1 MERLRPAERC
11 ITITGTMAGKRRR
24 RNISRSRRAELQFP
38 VSRVDR
44 FLREG
49 NYSRRLSSSA
59 PVFLAGVLE
68 YLTSNILELAG
79 EEAHTSGRKRIS
91 PEHLCRVVQNNDQ
104 LHQLFKEGT
113 KSVFESADPD
123 EN

>member
-1 MERLRPAERC
+1 
-11 ITITGTMAGKRRR
+11 MARRNRRR
-24 RNISRSRRAELQFP
+24 RNISRSTRAKLQFP

-59 PVFLAGVLE
+59 PVFLAGILE

-79 EEAHTSGRKRIS
+79 EVAHINGRKRIA
-91 PEHLCRVVQNNDQ
+91 PEHLCQVLRNNPQ
-104 LHQLFKEGT
+104 LHQLLKEGT
-113 KSVFESADPD
+113 KSMIESSEPD

>member
-1 MERLRPAERC
+1 
-11 ITITGTMAGKRRR
+11 MAGKRRR
-24 RNISRSRRAELQFP
+24 RNVSRSTRAKLQFP

-49 NYSRRLSSSA
+49 NYSRRLSSST

-79 EEAHTSGRKRIS
+79 EEAHVSGKKRIS
-91 PEHLCRVVQNNDQ
+91 PDHVYQVVQNNEQ
-104 LHQLFKEGT
+104 LHQLFEDNN
-113 KSVFESADPD
+113 KSVDD
-123 EN
+123 EIPETDED

>member
-1 MERLRPAERC
+1 MHNHH
-11 ITITGTMAGKRRR
+11 TSTMARKRQRQ
-24 RNISRSRRAELQFP
+24 RNITRSRRAGLQFP

-104 LHQLFKEGT
+104 LYQLFKEGNE
-113 KSVFESADPD
+113 SVFESSDPD

>member
-1 MERLRPAERC
+1 MQLSHNHH
-11 ITITGTMAGKRRR
+11 TGTMAGKRRR
-24 RNISRSRRAELQFP
+24 RNITRSRRAELQFP

-79 EEAHTSGRKRIS
+79 EEAHTSGRKRIA

-104 LHQLFKEGT
+104 LLQLFKEGT
-113 KSVFESADPD
+113 KSVFESSDPD

>member
-1 MERLRPAERC
+1 MQLSSNHHK
-11 ITITGTMAGKRRR
+11 GTMVRKKQRR
-24 RNISRSRRAELQFP
+24 RNISRSTRAELQFP

-59 PVFLAGVLE
+59 PVFFAGILE

-79 EEAHTSGRKRIS
+79 EVANTNGRKRIS
-91 PEHLCRVVQNNDQ
+91 PEHVRQVVQNNDQ
-104 LHQLFKEGT
+104 LHQLFKEDT
-113 KSVFESADPD
+113 IPVLESSEPN

>member
-1 MERLRPAERC
+1 MHNHH
-11 ITITGTMAGKRRR
+11 TGTMAGKRRR

-123 EN
+123 GN

>member
-1 MERLRPAERC
+1 
-11 ITITGTMAGKRRR
+11 MAGKKRR
-24 RNISRSRRAELQFP
+24 RNITRSARAELQFP

-59 PVFLAGVLE
+59 PVFLAGILE

-79 EEAHTSGRKRIS
+79 EEAHINGRKRIT
-91 PEHLCRVVQNNDQ
+91 PEHVYRVVQNNEHLQ
-104 LHQLFKEGT
+104 ELFKEDANSG
-113 KSVFESADPD
+113 VD
-123 EN
+123 EVPEEANDN